1 MAILTTHRLSL
12 PPVRNN
18 WIARQSNA
26 LPPAGMRSGTTNFKS
41 TRSRVTIRL
50 AQLAIPCALLAASRC
65 FAADV
70 ALSGGLNSEA
80 VIVGVDTQW
89 MAAAPLRVEPAWA
102 LRYGV
107 EFDALNIHARQ
118 ARKYGASNIAAIGVT
133 PMLRIEWPR
142 GDHLTFVDAGVGAHL
157 LSHTSLQ
164 GGPNFGTAFQFGE
177 WIGTGLRFGPGMAY
191 EVGLRLEHL
200 SNADIK
206 LPNDGITF
214 ASLRAAWHF

>member
-1 MAILTTHRLSL
+1 
-12 PPVRNN
+12 
-18 WIARQSNA
+18 
-26 LPPAGMRSGTTNFKS
+26 MRSGARRFGIGP
-41 TRSRVTIRL
+41 SRAKIRL
-50 AQLAIPCALLAASRC
+50 AQLAISCTLLAASPC

-70 ALSGGLNSEA
+70 ALSGGLNGEA
-80 VIVGVDTQW
+80 VIVGVDTRW

-107 EFDALNIHARQ
+107 EFDVLNMHARQ

-133 PMLRIEWPR
+133 PMLRVEWPR
-142 GDHLTFVDAGVGAHL
+142 GDHMTFVDAGIGGHL

-191 EVGLRLEHL
+191 EVGLRVEHL